1 MLLLCLYIL
10 CKGPFP
16 SLFVYLGSRGRRLVL
31 LVLMFPL
38 MIPKRPRSATAPGLA
53 HPPRIPPASPSPN
66 CLNFPLPQWRTRC
79 LLVSPWQAGRRN
91 TDLPQA
97 FSNFVL
103 RAIQSLILSHSWEPT
118 RLRRHSNSPN
128 FAQPGSE
135 SLFSFTGLPLTRGRN
150 SPWCTIL
157 FSFF

>member
-1 MLLLCLYIL
+1 MLVCLYIL

-16 SLFVYLGSRGRRLVL
+16 SLFVYLGSRRRRLVL

-38 MIPKRPRSATAPGLA
+38 MLPERPQSATPPGLA
-53 HPPRIPPASPSPN
+53 HPHRIPPASPSPN

-79 LLVSPWQAGRRN
+79 LLVSPWQGGKRN

-103 RAIQSLILSHSWEPT
+103 RAIQSLILRRTLGSPPDSEGTVTPPTLHSLDQKVYFLLLDYP
-118 RLRRHSNSPN
+118 
-128 FAQPGSE
+128 
-135 SLFSFTGLPLTRGRN
+135 
-150 SPWCTIL
+150 
-157 FSFF
+157 